1 MGRPPIERDCR
12 LLARRGQ
19 GIAYVACARP
29 YRGGLAKSVGQSLAE
44 WPAER
49 GEALKATGLQA
60 ACRLS
65 IFLFVRDSPFLS
77 SGGPASLL
85 LRASSEHI
93 LIVRDPRARKGA
105 RAATVEDPLAMTPCK
120 AVTF

>member
-1 MGRPPIERDCR
+1 MRQNCA
-12 LLARRGQ
+12 LLGQPGQ
-19 GIAYVACARP
+19 GIAYVACASP

-65 IFLFVRDSPFLS
+65 IFLIVRDSPFLS

-93 LIVRDPRARKGA
+93 LIVRDPRARKGG
-105 RAATVEDPLAMTPCK
+105 RLPR
-120 AVTF
+120 